1 MESWKY
7 NRLTTFSE
15 EQMSKEIDYQ
25 QDGKGHMAKLLVQ
38 GAQPGVGK
46 LLACP
51 FHQLGLL
58 LCNGWG
64 FAYQWCL
71 CGVIIISKE
80 DLQD

>member
-1 MESWKY
+1 
-7 NRLTTFSE
+7 
-15 EQMSKEIDYQ
+15 MSKEIDYQ

-38 GAQPGVGK
+38 GVQPGAGK

-64 FAYQWCL
+64 FAYQ
-71 CGVIIISKE
+71 
-80 DLQD
+80 